1 MKQTTRKRLAANTN
15 QPAFVSIRDQK
26 KRQQLSKAQ
35 PQSASICSAKQM
47 RPHKPLARQEKS
59 TEEIKRARLPLYHP
73 SRFR

>member
-1 MKQTTRKRLAANTN
+1 MKQITRKRPAANTN

-26 KRQQLSKAQ
+26 KRQQQTKSQ

-47 RPHKPLARQEKS
+47 RPHKPLSRQEKQ
-59 TEEIKRARLPLYHP
+59 TEEIKRVRLPLYHP